1 MLFIIFALSVTGY
14 GVVNHLKINKLEAE
28 TAKLK
33 KSVENPKTV
42 AKVEEIKIEEEELNK
57 FIAEVEKIRN
67 LKVSVGEKDI
77 IDSNY
82 IDNIIKKRPKDLFLT
97 SLYITQEGVSITGI
111 ANNRLSVAEFAKG
124 LEAIESLG
132 EIFIANINREES
144 KTDYNFNLETSL
156 IEEEVE
162 GDGSIGES
170 ENPEEAGEED

>member
-1 MLFIIFALSVTGY
+1 M
-14 GVVNHLKINKLEAE
+14 
-28 TAKLK
+28 
-33 KSVENPKTV
+33 
-42 AKVEEIKIEEEELNK
+42 
-57 FIAEVEKIRN
+57 
-67 LKVSVGEKDI
+67 
-77 IDSNY
+77 
-82 IDNIIKKRPKDLFLT
+82 FLT